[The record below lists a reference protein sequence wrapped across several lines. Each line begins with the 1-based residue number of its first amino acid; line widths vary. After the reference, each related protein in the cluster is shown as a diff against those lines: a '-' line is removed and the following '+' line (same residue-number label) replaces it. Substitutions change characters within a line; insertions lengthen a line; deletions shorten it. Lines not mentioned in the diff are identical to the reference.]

1 MNRSAALPGKP
12 LRRPLRDLG
21 AARRRVLGI
30 VCAAATACLAWA
42 APASSWAED
51 APAASAADPAAGAD
65 PVAASTAL
73 LQADAARDEGRW
85 HDAAEAYW
93 QARKANLA
101 DYRTHAR
108 YQEMCLKAGDKLA
121 DLLKD
126 YDALATE
133 YATFPEFRLLRL
145 RLEPAAKR
153 LAALEVLRK
162 ERGASP
168 DLGLELADAAL
179 AVGEPAKAQKALAEV
194 QGKVPAARAD
204 EAFFLWV
211 DTAVRQDDRDGARKK
226 VEDLLKTRPDHREAL
241 LLLARLDL
249 EQDRFEPAIAGARKV
264 LLGRPLHLAGTLLLA
279 EALSRSGKRDEAI
292 AALEN
297 PLRIVKDL
305 PEVLIPLAGLA
316 ASQETDVG
324 FARALELYAR
334 VTAGPLRVKALY
346 GQGWV
351 LERQA
356 VATPAKWKEAEDAY
370 RKALAEDPSWA
381 RAVHSVGY
389 CAMKQGRVSEAQVQ
403 FRKALDLDGTLVPAL
418 LDLGATFDL
427 QADYAG
433 AIKQYE
439 KVLKTKGHEQNLRA
453 LVNCAF
459 DHEALGAFNKA
470 ADILQKA
477 HKIAPDDPDI
487 MVWIGDNLYFQEK
500 FKDAAKWY
508 QQAVQKDPKSFFGW
522 RGLGFALGHEK
533 RWVDAAAALEKARAI
548 KPTDLDVLLGLGDIY
563 SSELEEYEKAL
574 TAYEEYLAA
583 GGQDP
588 SVQGII
594 DELKK
599 ELGK

>member
-21 AARRRVLGI
+21 AAWRRVLGI
-30 VCAAATACLAWA
+30 VCTAATVCFAWA
-42 APASSWAED
+42 APAASWAED

-65 PVAASTAL
+65 PAAASTAL

-153 LAALEVLRK
+153 LAALEALRK
-162 ERGASP
+162 DHGASP
-168 DLGLELADAAL
+168 DLALELADAAL

-211 DTAVRQDDRDGARKK
+211 ETAVRLGDGDAARKK

-241 LLLARLDL
+241 LLLVRLDL
-249 EQDRFEPAIAGARKV
+249 EQDHFEPAVAGARKV

-324 FARALELYAR
+324 YARALELYGR

-356 VATPAKWKEAEDAY
+356 GTTPAKWKEAEDAY
-370 RKALAEDPSWA
+370 RKAMAEDPSWA